1 MGELMDDFTPKELE
15 TVRDYLTTRLIEME
29 YTSVSHENEL
39 IMRVFQTEVH
49 AIEERL
55 EQEEN

>member
-1 MGELMDDFTPKELE
+1 MDDFTPKELE